1 MRKNF
6 NKLATLALSGMMVM
20 SMAVPA
26 FAAPKEANE
35 WTKVLF
41 TDTATPAPN
50 TTFKFNVTAQPATEV
65 KVGDTKFTTIDGA
78 KNDAVVFGDVKFNR
92 ESFGTLLYK
101 NNDPNQE
108 LLGRQFKQTVA
119 ITVDTDK
126 LVAGK
131 YGYYLFQMQ
140 EEHGGYEGIQ
150 YSRALYD
157 VLVYWEKG
165 KDPKVFVQKQ
175 GKGNWLKNETT
186 GETCK
191 IDTIYNNYGMHE
203 PPVNPDPN
211 PDPHHP
217 DPDPEPNDS
226 THDVYIKK
234 KLDNKI
240 GDTKNKF
247 NFKIEVVPDHGK
259 EEDFGYRTG
268 AQKEKATDYKA
279 FKGGTGEGKGVNV
292 ELTADKEDS
301 GIQIGGLTVGDKI
314 IVTETDG
321 QQYTMTV
328 TDNNTTDPEVT
339 YIKDRTAVNSLSFSF
354 NSVKDGGVVTVT
366 NSKTGVTPTGIV
378 MNVAP
383 YAMMLAVAG
392 GLGVV
397 FVNRKKE
404 EE

>member
-26 FAAPKEANE
+26 FATPQKANE

-50 TTFKFNVTAQPATEV
+50 TTFKFIVTAQPAQEV
-65 KVGDTKFTTIDGA
+65 TVGTTKFTTLSGA
-78 KNDAVVFGDVKFNR
+78 DNDAVVFGDVTFNR

-101 NNDPNQE
+101 NNDTNQE
-108 LLGRQFKQTVA
+108 LLGRQFKKTVD
-119 ITVDTDK
+119 ITVDTEK
-126 LVAGK
+126 LHGGN
-131 YGYYLFQMQ
+131 GYYMFQMQ

-157 VLVYWEKG
+157 VLVYWEKD

-191 IDTIYNNYGMHE
+191 IDTIYNNYGMHK
-203 PPVNPDPN
+203 PPVDPDPN
-211 PDPHHP
+211 PKNP
-217 DPDPEPNDS
+217 DPDPKRPPNDS

-259 EEDFGYRTG
+259 DEDFSYRTG
-268 AQKEKATDYKA
+268 AQKKDATDYIA
-279 FKGGTGEGKGVNV
+279 FKGGTGEGKGVAV

-301 GIQIGGLTVGDKI
+301 GIQIGGLTEGDKI

-339 YIKDRTAVNSLSFSF
+339 YIKNRTAVAGLSFSF
-354 NSVKDGGVVTVT
+354 NSVKDDGVVTVT